1 MSEKIKFQS
10 ECERREEETKERIL
24 KEGGVFYF
32 EKTDPETKETKKFV
46 NILGIELETYASKEE
61 IEKLKQGLV
70 LSKFDQEILR
80 EIAEDYKLRQPLML
94 EGDPGVGK
102 TFLIKKFI
110 RFIHGENAPILELVG
125 TPRTSE
131 LEILGHWAPAAKAK
145 KSKDPVVR
153 DTIERYERLEY
164 ERLEEEFKRI
174 GDEFDEKYKK
184 LKEDRDKKE
193 IDEEGFKKRLEDLQK
208 WYQLLRDRY
217 STKLELLFQK
227 SHDRVEWEFKEG
239 ALLQAYQGREG
250 KGYILLIDEFNLI
263 PSNYQQIF
271 LQIGGEKGELSK
283 SISFWGNT
291 GKTIYERG
299 KDTWVCFAANYPEK
313 TPGRSEVV
321 APMTDRVIWR
331 TITSEEADKKKDFIR
346 ETAGGRLTK
355 RTKSVIDPKLI
366 SLPVTEPLLW
376 DKVLD
381 EELGEAIADTLALLD
396 KEFINNYQA
405 FGDEIEIKG
414 AKRRRTQQL
423 EFSARNLLRAYSYLD
438 NFQIRNPETGLV
450 DITETLKRAF
460 QKYYLNRLASPEAR
474 ETMEN
479 NFKEILEGTTGK
491 VEYKGK
497 VITRK
502 ELFDILVERASL
514 TEEDRKKI
522 ENEKK
527 KEKERQKEQLRYSI
541 EDDTNTLLNNPDIP
555 DLVKGKLSEIKEI
568 IEKKSRKQ

>member
-1 MSEKIKFQS
+1 MSEKIRFLS
-10 ECERREEETKERIL
+10 ECEKREEETKERIFN
-24 KEGGVFYF
+24 ERGVFYF
-32 EKTDPETKETKKFV
+32 EKIDPETKETKKFV
-46 NILGIELETYASKEE
+46 NILGIELETYASEEE
-61 IEKLKQGLV
+61 IERLKQGLV

-145 KSKDPVVR
+145 ESKDPVVR
-153 DTIERYERLEY
+153 DTIERY

-193 IDEEGFKKRLEDLQK
+193 IDEEKFKKGLEDLQK
-208 WYQLLRDRY
+208 WFQPLRNRY
-217 STKLELLFQK
+217 IKELELLFQK

-250 KGYILLIDEFNLI
+250 EGYILLVDEFNLI

-271 LQIGGEKGELSK
+271 LQIGGEEGELSE
-283 SISFWGNT
+283 SISFWGNSGET
-291 GKTIYERG
+291 TYERG
-299 KDTWVCFAANYPEK
+299 KDTWICFSANYPEK

-331 TITSEEADKKKDFIR
+331 TITSEEAEEKKDFIR
-346 ETAGGRLTK
+346 YTAGGRLTK

-366 SLPVTEPLLW
+366 SVPITEPLLW
-376 DKVLD
+376 DKVLN
-381 EELGEAIADTLALLD
+381 EELGEEIADTLALLD
-396 KEFINNYQA
+396 KDFINNYQA
-405 FGDEIEIKG
+405 LGDAIEIKG
-414 AKRRRTQQL
+414 SQRRRTQQL
-423 EFSARNLLRAYSYLD
+423 EFSPRNLLRVYSYLD

-474 ETMEN
+474 KKMED
-479 NFKEILEGTTGK
+479 NFKEILEGITGK
-491 VEYKGK
+491 VEYDDK

-522 ENEKK
+522 EEEEKK
-527 KEKERQKEQLRYSI
+527 GKKRQEEQLRYSI
-541 EDDTNTLLNNPDIP
+541 EDATNTLLNNPDIP

-568 IEKKSRKQ
+568 I